1 MEITEKRR
9 QDEKENHDDCAKYG
23 NTSDSSF
30 VHKLWKMSQTYKRNN
45 DSCENRENYERN
57 KKERED

>member
-23 NTSDSSF
+23 NTSDSSI
-30 VHKLWKMSQTYKRNN
+30 VQKLWKKSQTYKRNK
-45 DSCENRENYERN
+45 DS
-57 KKERED
+57 